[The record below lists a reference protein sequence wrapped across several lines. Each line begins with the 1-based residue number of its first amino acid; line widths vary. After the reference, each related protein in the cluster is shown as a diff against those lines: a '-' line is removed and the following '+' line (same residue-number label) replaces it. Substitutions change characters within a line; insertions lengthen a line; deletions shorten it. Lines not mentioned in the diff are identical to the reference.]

1 MRNFAG
7 LRDRIEKKQM
17 DKQKEEFLKEIEFM
31 ANKQSFTLLDF
42 RQKIYDGYDK
52 LKKGKILEIELT
64 LRDQSQIHERKR
76 KNWGSFGGS
85 EKNLACDAGRRT
97 PWPH

>member
-76 KNWGSFGGS
+76 KN
-85 EKNLACDAGRRT
+85 
-97 PWPH
+97 